1 MKKSILF
8 IAFILMSFYS
18 NAQLCTFTTTQA
30 GSPNN
35 IIFVPSISPSLANAS
50 ILWNFGDGSSI
61 ISTQPTH
68 VFTQLG
74 NYAVTMSLLDSTN
87 ANTLCAYTQ
96 VVSVSFCNVSYF
108 QDSTN
113 SFIYYFSDLTNGTF
127 SQVDWDFGDNT
138 VGNGSS
144 VAHQYTSPGIYNVI
158 CTESVNGV
166 VFCTTSMIIQ
176 VGSACSYQVSS
187 PSPNS
192 PAYVKEFTAIIPNS
206 AGNVVW
212 DFGDGTPVVTGPVVQ
227 KGFASAGT
235 YNVCMYYLFGTDTC
249 NYCSQVVITNGPSGG
264 SCNFTVNQ
272 TGNSAFDFV
281 PSNLNSGNTFEF
293 NFGDGVTQT
302 TSSIINHSYF
312 SAGVYTVC
320 MNELDSNGVI
330 LCNYCLPIVVQ
341 SPASNCQANFAFTHV
356 GFDAYFVNMTV
367 ANPVLGTPVAYSWDF
382 GDGGTSTSAF
392 PHHVY
397 SGYGFYNVCLTV
409 TTANCTNTYCNVIL
423 IDTTNNPNGTP
434 CSAQFVFTQISPYL
448 INAVV
453 LYPGTSYNYSWDFG
467 DGSPLVSQL
476 YTTHSY
482 SNPGTYNVCLTMAS
496 AFVGC
501 TSVYC
506 DTLTVDSLG
515 NIIYKGINTGFSL
528 QTTTPTVLTG
538 LDNNV
543 IANTIQLLPNPAH
556 SQITISGNTSE
567 INSYVLMNVIGQQ
580 IESGSFINQ
589 NYTIDVN
596 ELSQGVYLLKLIDK
610 NGNSINQKFLKN

>member
-1 MKKSILF
+1 
-8 IAFILMSFYS
+8 MSFYS

-68 VFTQLG
+68 VFTQSG
-74 NYAVTMSLLDSTN
+74 NYTVIMSVLDTTN

-113 SFIYYFSDLTNGTF
+113 SFIYYFSDLTNGTL
-127 SQVDWDFGDNT
+127 SQVDWDFGDNAI
-138 VGNGSS
+138 GSGSS
-144 VAHQYTSPGIYNVI
+144 VAHQYTAPGIYNVI

-176 VGSACSYQVSS
+176 VGSACSFQVSS

-212 DFGDGTPVVTGPVVQ
+212 DFGDGTPTVTGPVVQ

-235 YNVCMYYLFGTDTC
+235 YNVCMYYIFGTDTC

-272 TGNSAFDFV
+272 TGNSAFDFI
-281 PSNLNSGNTFEF
+281 PSNLNSGTTFEF

-341 SPASNCQANFAFTHV
+341 SPASNCQANFAFTNV
-356 GFDAYFVNMTV
+356 GFDAYFVNMSV
-367 ANPVLGTPVAYSWDF
+367 ANPVLGAPVAYSWDF

-467 DGSPLVSQL
+467 DGSPLVNQL

-528 QTTTPTVLTG
+528 QTTTPTILTG
-538 LDNNV
+538 LE
-543 IANTIQLLPNPAH
+543 NTSATNSIHLQPNPA
-556 SQITISGNTSE
+556 QNKITIIGNTE
-567 INSYVLMNVIGQQ
+567 FRNYVLLNAVGQQ
-580 IESGSFINQ
+580 VDSGSFINKQ
-589 NYTIDVN
+589 NTIDISD
-596 ELSQGVYLLKLIDK
+596 LSNGIYIIKLSDK
-610 NGNSINQKFLKN
+610 TGNSFNQKFIKN